1 MTTNKN
7 HEKKQA
13 DKLHGDKYKDMHR
26 QVDDKA

>member
-13 DKLHGDKYKDMHR
+13 DKPHGDKYKGIHR